1 MLIRCITANPSWDD
15 IFESSKLKA
24 RTSLLPRF
32 NGKRRSS
39 FELWVFETAF
49 ENVTPGGIGC
59 TIIIYFDSV
68 MSLLRFNVFSHACYC
83 YVHRWRCSV
92 CFFVS
97 LRDRMFIKWQPPKGE
112 NDDYD
117 NENFHLPEGEEERL
131 ETRPSGGRNLNQVHF
146 LTKVDF
152 GIVPEMFSW
161 LVYRH
166 FPLPNRTQRSF
177 LSKCDFRSDLYYGG
191 WTHAWVQRGSI

>member
-1 MLIRCITANPSWDD
+1 MFHFYVSLFMLIRCITANPSWDD

-97 LRDRMFIKWQPPKGE
+97 FTRGWGRKIR
-112 NDDYD
+112 
-117 NENFHLPEGEEERL
+117 NEVFRN
-131 ETRPSGGRNLNQVHF
+131 GRNLNQVHF
-146 LTKVDF
+146 RTKVDF

-166 FPLPNRTQRSF
+166 FPLPNLTQRSF